1 MSETSAVPVTS
12 HHSSLES
19 TSPVAATDGA
29 RTEDIE
35 AVAVEIKE
43 RLFIDVSRGLPAE
56 GGLMPLWSSLY
67 HESPREQVYPSQQSI
82 TPATLLRLRLGG
94 PFTSPG
100 LCKSHWRLQGHYS
113 AEQFCGQP

>member
-1 MSETSAVPVTS
+1 M
-12 HHSSLES
+12 
-19 TSPVAATDGA
+19 
-29 RTEDIE
+29 
-35 AVAVEIKE
+35 EIKE

-56 GGLMPLWSSLY
+56 GGVMMPLWSSLY
-67 HESPREQVYPSQQSI
+67 QESPREQVYHSQQSI

-94 PFTSPG
+94 LFTSPG